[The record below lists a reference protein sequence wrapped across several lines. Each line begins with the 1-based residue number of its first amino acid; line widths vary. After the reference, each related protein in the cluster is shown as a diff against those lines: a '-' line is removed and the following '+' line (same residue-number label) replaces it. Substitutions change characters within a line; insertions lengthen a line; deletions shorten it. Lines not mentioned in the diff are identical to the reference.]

1 MRSLRTV
8 AGLNVSVRLHSFR
21 CAIAF
26 VCLAWCG
33 GSQSAR
39 ASSATATTLSIT
51 SGGNAVSSV
60 DGGTVITLIATVQV
74 GATALTLGQV
84 NFCDAAAASCTDIHL
99 LGTAQLTSAGTAILR
114 FRPGSG
120 SHSYKAVFLGTLAG
134 AASSS
139 AAVGLTVGPRPPGLQ
154 TTFTVAAVTGP
165 DATNKYALTAS
176 VGTKAAIPPS
186 GTVSFL
192 DSDNGDS
199 QLETAML
206 GPVSGGAS
214 FLNVPIPEPI
224 GGGADAIPIVA
235 IADFNGDGI
244 PDVLSAPH
252 GGIAISLGNG
262 DGTFAA
268 PLVPNLDAGDGINAF
283 GVGDFNGD
291 GITDLVV
298 VDEDTGKLTV
308 LLGNGDGTF
317 AAGQTLSFSTIS
329 IAVADFNGDGKLD
342 LALAGSSQT
351 TILLGN
357 GDGTFTAA
365 PNPPQIGTSQ
375 LVAADF
381 NGDGEL
387 DLALAGSSQTTILL
401 GNGDGTFTAAPNPP
415 QIGTSQLVA
424 ADFNGDGKIDL
435 AAVGASVTILA
446 GNGDGT
452 FTAASTFPTGSDAFA
467 LAVGDFNGDG
477 KADLAVAGRTN
488 NPNETVTIFEG
499 NGDGTFAAGI
509 NVPAFPESLA
519 AADLTG
525 NGSWDLA
532 TFGSVLLGNLTI
544 STATLDTNLSAGYNI
559 IQANYPGDA
568 SNAPSASNP
577 NEATILVPQ
586 PVFSLTSNPIMLVP
600 GTSASGSFSVT
611 SLSLTGT
618 VNLSCAISAPQSQAN
633 PPTCSVPPSVNLF
646 SANAAVNLTYTIT
659 TQATTSTGQYSVTIT
674 AMYPA
679 GGVPPASTSAAVSV
693 GAQNYLLTNSGATI
707 ASPGASGSSTI
718 TISPVGGYTGQVTL
732 HCAVTGGPSGAV
744 NPLACTIPS
753 PISVAGSQVN
763 ATLTLNTQ
771 PTTTPGS
778 YTVSVTGASAGSV
791 SSTTSFSVNVPAPAP
806 GFTLS
811 STAVTIASP
820 GASGSSTITIS
831 PVGGYT
837 GQVTLHCAVT
847 GGPSG
852 AVNPLACTIPSP
864 ISVAG
869 SQVNATLTLNTQPT
883 TTPGS
888 YTVSVTGA
896 SAGSVSSTTS
906 FNVNVPAPAPGFTL
920 SSTAV
925 TIVSPGPSGTSTIT
939 IRPSGGFTGS
949 VALSCAVTGG
959 LMGRTDAP
967 TCSVTSPP
975 AIAGNT
981 AVTAT
986 LTIST
991 TAASPTAYRDPAART
1006 QDPPRVAAIGGSAVV
1021 MASLL
1026 LFGFPIRRR
1035 RTMTQLGL
1043 LLIAIFIGAA
1053 IGCGGKNAATP
1064 PANPGTTPG
1073 TYIVTVTGS
1082 SGSIMATTA
1091 VSVTVN

>member
-60 DGGTVITLIATVQV
+60 AGGTVVTLTAKVQA

-84 NFCDAAAASCTDIHL
+84 NFCNAAAASCTDIHL

-381 NGDGEL
+381 NGDG
-387 DLALAGSSQTTILL
+387 
-401 GNGDGTFTAAPNPP
+401 
-415 QIGTSQLVA
+415 
-424 ADFNGDGKIDL
+424 KIDL

-646 SANAAVNLTYTIT
+646 SAKAAVNLTYTIT

-693 GAQNYLLTNSGATI
+693 GAQNYLLTNSGA
-707 ASPGASGSSTI
+707 
-718 TISPVGGYTGQVTL
+718 
-732 HCAVTGGPSGAV
+732 
-744 NPLACTIPS
+744 
-753 PISVAGSQVN
+753 
-763 ATLTLNTQ
+763 
-771 PTTTPGS
+771 
-778 YTVSVTGASAGSV
+778 
-791 SSTTSFSVNVPAPAP
+791 
-806 GFTLS
+806 
-811 STAVTIASP
+811 TIASP